1 MFADACEKAAKF
13 TRPLIISTR
22 QLDGKVLATCGAFI
36 VINKEGWIMT
46 AGHMFDSFVKF
57 QGDQN
62 KIKEVSDLNTSRR
75 SDPGSPSNMIRE
87 DPTWLTNHSFWWAW
101 DGVRLVE
108 AYVNRQIDI
117 CIGRLEPF
125 DPMWIKEYPV
135 FRDPETLRSGT
146 SVCRL
151 GFPFA
156 HVESEFDEASKAFR
170 IKKGVLPLPLFPN
183 DGIHTRNVAKGK
195 SKEGNHDM
203 LYVETS
209 SPGLRGQ
216 SGGPIFD
223 KEGKVYAMQVQTAH
237 MPLGFQ
243 PTAEFEGKRM
253 IENQFINVGI
263 GVHMKTIISLL
274 KERNIRFQQD
284 GEDSGYRI
292 ID

>member
-22 QLDGKVLATCGAFI
+22 QMDGKVTSNSGAF
-36 VINKEGWIMT
+36 VILNREGWIIT
-46 AGHMFDSFVKF
+46 AGHVFDSFVKF

-62 KIKEVSDLNTSRR
+62 KIKEVNDLNMSRG
-75 SDPGSPSNMIRE
+75 SGSPHNAIRT
-87 DPTWLTNHSFWWAW
+87 DPEWLTNHSFWWAW

-108 AYVNRQIDI
+108 AFVDRQIDI

-125 DPMWIKEYPV
+125 DPKWVSEYPV
-135 FRDPETLRSGT
+135 FRNPESLRPGT
-146 SVCRL
+146 SLCKL
-151 GFPFA
+151 GFPFSQ
-156 HVESEFDEASKAFR
+156 VESDFDEITKAFR
-170 IKKGVLPLPLFPN
+170 IKKGLPMPFFPME
-183 DGIHTRNVAKGK
+183 GMHTRNIARGN
-195 SKEGNHDM
+195 SKEGNYEI

-223 KEGKVYAMQVQTAH
+223 RDGKIYALQVQTFS

-243 PTAEFEGKRM
+243 PIVEYDGKRVV
-253 IENQFINVGI
+253 ENQFINTGVGI
-263 GVHMKTIISLL
+263 HVKTIMAMLRD
-274 KERNIRFQQD
+274 RNVRFQVD
-284 GEDSGYRI
+284 GEDNGFRI